1 MTLDRVAGKGRN
13 LPGREAGMSR
23 HMHVTPSGLRIVA
36 GWDRPLGH
44 HFLEVYDD
52 RVTPGEE
59 GHVVYHTMHDVS
71 LMDRGRPRH
80 LFGGLSLEELDAKLA
95 EHSLTLPAAM
105 RAQLEADAR
114 VNAGN
119 DTRTF

>member
-1 MTLDRVAGKGRN
+1 
-13 LPGREAGMSR
+13 MSR

-52 RVTPGEE
+52 RVNPEEE
-59 GHVVYHTMHDVS
+59 GHVVYHTMHDLT
-71 LMDRGRPRH
+71 LMDRARPRP

-95 EHSLTLPAAM
+95 ALSLTLPDAM

-114 VNAGN
+114 LNAGN
-119 DTRTF
+119 DARTF